1 MRQVIAAE
9 LVPGALAQADTDGR
23 LVAMWLHGRN
33 PLTREAYERDTEAFF
48 AFVQKPI
55 RSVTIGDLQC
65 WLDQLQGAPAS
76 RARRLAAVKSLLSF
90 ATRLNYVPFNVGAA
104 VRAPAVTRV
113 LAERILSEED
123 VIRLIA
129 LERDPRNHALLRL
142 LYIAALRVSEACR
155 LKWGSCRPREIGGQ
169 ITVTGKRDKVRT
181 ILLPTGMWRE
191 LVGLKVNAGPHDPVF
206 RSRQGSH
213 LDPVSVER
221 LVKRAALRAGLPKE
235 VSPHWLRHA
244 HCSHALQR
252 GCNPALVRDT
262 AGHADLK
269 VTSVYSHARPNES
282 SALFLVG

>member
-9 LVPGALAQADTDGR
+9 LLPVAPAQAETDAR
-23 LVAMWLHGRN
+23 LVAIWLHGRN
-33 PLTREAYERDTEAFF
+33 ELTRQAYERDAEAFF
-48 AFVQKPI
+48 AYAQKPV
-55 RSVTIGDLQC
+55 RAVTIGDLQA
-65 WLDQLQGAPAS
+65 WLDQLAGAPAS

-90 ATRLNYVPFNVGAA
+90 AARIGYVPFNVGAA

-113 LAERILSEED
+113 LAERILSEEE

-129 LERDPRNHALLRL
+129 LERDPRNHALVRL

-155 LKWGSCRPREIGGQ
+155 LKWGSCRVRETGGQ

-181 ILLPTGMWRE
+181 ILLPAGMWRE
-191 LVGLKVNAGPHDPVF
+191 LVDLKVNSAPADPVF
-206 RSRQGSH
+206 RSRQGGH
-213 LDPVSVER
+213 LDPMSVER

-282 SALFLVG
+282 SALFLIG